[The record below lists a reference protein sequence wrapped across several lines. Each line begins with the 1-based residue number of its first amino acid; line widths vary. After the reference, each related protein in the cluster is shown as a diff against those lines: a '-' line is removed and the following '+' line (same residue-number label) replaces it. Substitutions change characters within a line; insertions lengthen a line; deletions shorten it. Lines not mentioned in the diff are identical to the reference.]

1 MLEVRD
7 ITITG
12 RYGRVILDTVRFSV
26 SNSSMLAIIG
36 PNGAG
41 KSTLVKAIA
50 GLVRPHHGGAWLD
63 SESLASLTPA
73 CRAQRIAYLPQ
84 ATTPV
89 PCSVFDAVLL
99 GRKPHMGWMP
109 GLDDRRKTESIL
121 SELRL
126 DGMSNA
132 CVTHLSG
139 GELQKVLIARALVQD
154 APILILDEPVN
165 HLDIR
170 NQVEILD
177 CIASMTKKR
186 GLCTIIVLHTWSFA
200 LREAQN
206 ILLLHNG
213 IQRYFGLSEE
223 LTADSLTDVFE
234 IPISIQNIGGVPYAL
249 F

>member
-7 ITITG
+7 ITVTG
-12 RYGRVILDTVRFSV
+12 RCGRVILDNIRFSV
-26 SNSSMLAIIG
+26 SNRSVLAIIG

-50 GLVRPHHGGAWLD
+50 GLARPHHGGAWLNN
-63 SESLASLTPA
+63 ENLASLTPS

-109 GLDDRRKTESIL
+109 GMDDRRKTEAVL
-121 SELRL
+121 TELRL
-126 DGMSNA
+126 EGMRNA
-132 CVTHLSG
+132 CVTRLSG

-154 APILILDEPVN
+154 APVLMLDEPVN

-186 GLCTIIVLHTWSFA
+186 RLCTIIVLHTLSFA
-200 LREAQN
+200 LRFAQN

-213 IQRYFGLSEE
+213 RQRYFGSSEK